1 LVVGYQ
7 GRLPEVSG
15 VRLFY
20 PKRLKALLGKNWQSS
35 KATNL
40 QSETRQAAI
49 GVRLF
54 YPKRLKALLG
64 KNWQPSKATNLQSE
78 TRQAAIWNLEP
89 GTHRRG
95 LGSGAFGI
103 RRVDTLSGAIVELA
117 AKRQGSERTAE

>member
-7 GRLPEVSG
+7 ERLPEVS
-15 VRLFY
+15 
-20 PKRLKALLGKNWQSS
+20 
-35 KATNL
+35 
-40 QSETRQAAI
+40 